1 MANAVQAQLRFG
13 PDTYKVSPAATAGAN
28 QVDGGRLVEFDAANP
43 GTIKLAVVDST
54 KWLGVALQL
63 ALPTNPSSLT
73 IPSGHPAVILED
85 IPSEVGV
92 AWVGEFDL
100 TATNAALAQGDIV
113 YCGAGGLI
121 QKATTTGR
129 AVGIVLEPGGIAA
142 NGTGRVRLFL

>member
-1 MANAVQAQLRFG
+1 MANAVQAVQRFG
-13 PDTYKVSPAATAGAN
+13 PGTFNVSPAATGVNA
-28 QVDGGRLVEFDAANP
+28 VDGGRLVEFDGANP

-63 ALPTNPSSLT
+63 ALPANSQSLSL
-73 IPSGHPAVILED
+73 PSGYPAVVFED

-92 AWVGEFDL
+92 AWTGVFKL
-100 TATNAALAQGDIV
+100 TATAAALAEGDIV

-129 AVGIVLEPGGIAA
+129 PVGQVVQVGGIAA
-142 NGTGRVRLFL
+142 SGSGLVRLF

>member
-13 PDTYKVSPAATAGAN
+13 PETYKVSASATGVNA
-28 QVDGGRLVEFDAANP
+28 VDGGKLVEFDGST
-43 GTIKLAVVDST
+43 GTIKLAVVDSA

-63 ALPTNPSSLT
+63 ALPSNADPSLT
-73 IPSGHPAVILED
+73 IPSGYPAVILED

-92 AWVGEFDL
+92 GYVGTWDL

-129 AVGIVLEPGGIAA
+129 AVGIVTEPGGIAA
-142 NGTGRVRLFL
+142 NGTGRVRLFQ

>member
-1 MANAVQAQLRFG
+1 MANAVQAVQRFG
-13 PDTYKVSPAATAGAN
+13 PGTFNVSPAATGVNA
-28 QVDGGRLVEFDAANP
+28 VDGGRLVEFDGANP

-63 ALPTNPSSLT
+63 ALPANSTSLT
-73 IPSGHPAVILED
+73 IPSGYPAVIFED

-92 AWVGEFDL
+92 AWTGVFKL
-100 TATNAALAQGDIV
+100 TATAAALAEGDIV

-129 AVGIVLEPGGIAA
+129 AVGQVVQVGGIAA
-142 NGTGRVRLFL
+142 NGSGLVRLF